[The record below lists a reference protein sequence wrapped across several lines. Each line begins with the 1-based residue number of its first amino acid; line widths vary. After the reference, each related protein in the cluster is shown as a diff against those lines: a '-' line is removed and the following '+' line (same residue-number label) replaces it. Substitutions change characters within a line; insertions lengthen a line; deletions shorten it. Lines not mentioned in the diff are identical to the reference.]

1 MSSRI
6 VVEALFRTTAWGIR
20 HRVSQLRKLVSGRKA
35 GS

>member
-1 MSSRI
+1 MSSKI

-20 HRVSQLRKLVSGRKA
+20 HRASQLKKLISGRKA